1 MGKTSTSAQQRM
13 TKFEAALL
21 GGALALLLSACGG
34 GGGGET
40 AVTPP
45 PPQPPPVPV
54 SQLSAEHFPM
64 TVDDRRLWRTSAGQP
79 GSAEQF
85 ARVIEST
92 TIDGQPVFRV
102 LDEGVEEVE
111 YIAVNAQSVRKLPGP
126 LADALEREFGAVE
139 ILRFGQRQGETLR
152 VMDRRI
158 SRDVDGDGR
167 PDTLDLTIDL
177 LYVGD
182 SAVTVPAGTFA
193 SAAQVRTT
201 ARLRSTLSGQAQPQD
216 VTVIEDQWLVPKIG
230 QVKVVETTQP
240 DGQTQTR
247 ELDGY
252 ALAGQRS
259 DSEAPRLTSS
269 EPAHDELRSSLGPIR
284 LRFSEALDVQSIRGA
299 WQLKN
304 SEGQEILG
312 SHSYLAEE
320 HSLLFTPMYA
330 LGNGSYT
337 LTLSAAITDRLGNAL
352 APLQL
357 RFTLDSAGPR
367 LIASQPANGDGEAA
381 VDGEIALTFDR
392 PVSLANGAEVLTLV
406 LQGGMNDRLEL
417 PARFDGLRLLAPL
430 TQALPHNR
438 SYSVSIKNPLKD
450 ASGVP
455 ARPIELSFRT
465 TQGPLSR
472 PQVQQHDF
480 ESAASVSADINGDGL
495 VDLISVG
502 RDRQSQRVGAA
513 IRLRLPGG
521 GFAAQVHYLSNSAG
535 SVSDSGRPAV
545 ADFNADGRLDIALV
559 HHGVTTETLVFLQQT
574 DGSFGPSLSAS
585 TGSSSTV
592 AAIALAG
599 AASPALVYNSGS
611 GLLGTQFSN
620 GAWSAAKTLA
630 PTGGNGAMVWRVGD
644 LNNDGRQDLAWL
656 RYRLDT
662 NKYELAWALQTPAGG
677 FAAEQSQTLPGTG
690 GLLERSLELADM
702 NGDGYTDLLASGPG
716 MLREQPL
723 LLLRNDGSGGFQ
735 SALRITPANDQ
746 GPGIL
751 ASADMN
757 GDGRLDVVSADVF
770 ENTLSIYLQGSDG
783 LLQARRVFERSPG
796 LKNFS
801 LVDLNGDGRTDVV
814 GMMSVVYARPWT
826 GLWPPANP

>member
-1 MGKTSTSAQQRM
+1 
-13 TKFEAALL
+13 
-21 GGALALLLSACGG
+21 
-34 GGGGET
+34 
-40 AVTPP
+40 
-45 PPQPPPVPV
+45 
-54 SQLSAEHFPM
+54 M
-64 TVDDRRLWRTSAGQP
+64 TVGDRRLWRTITGQP
-79 GSAEQF
+79 GSAEQL

-92 TIDGQPVFRV
+92 TIDGQAAFRV

-111 YIAVNAQSVRKLPGP
+111 YIAVSAQSVRKLPGP
-126 LADALEREFGAVE
+126 LADAVERDFGAVE
-139 ILRFGQRQGETLR
+139 MLRFGHRQGETLR
-152 VMDRRI
+152 VVERRI

-182 SAVTVPAGTFA
+182 GSVTVPAGTFA
-193 SAAQVRTT
+193 SAAQIRTT

-216 VTVIEDQWLVPKIG
+216 VTVVEDQWLVPKIG

-247 ELDGY
+247 ELAGY
-252 ALAGQRS
+252 ALAGQRNDS
-259 DSEAPRLTSS
+259 DAPRVISS
-269 EPAHDELRSSLGPIR
+269 EPAQDELRSSIGPIR

-304 SEGQEILG
+304 SEGQEMLG

-320 HSLLFTPMYA
+320 HSLLITPMYA

-337 LTLSAAITDRLGNAL
+337 LTLSGAITDRLGNVL

-357 RFTLDSAGPR
+357 RFTIDSAGPR
-367 LIASQPANGDGEAA
+367 LIASQPTNGDGDAA
-381 VDGEIALTFDR
+381 VGGEIALTFDR
-392 PVSLANGAEVLTLV
+392 PVSLVNGAEVLTLV
-406 LQGGMNDRLEL
+406 LHGGMNERIEL
-417 PARFDGLRLLAPL
+417 PARFDDTRLLAPL
-430 TQALPHNR
+430 TQALPYNR

-455 ARPIELSFRT
+455 ARPIELSFKT

-472 PQVQQHDF
+472 PQGQQSDF
-480 ESAASVSADINGDGL
+480 ESAASTPADINGDGL

-521 GFAAQVHYLSNSAG
+521 GFAAQVHYLSNSVG
-535 SVSDSGRPAV
+535 RVSDSGQPV
-545 ADFNADGRLDIALV
+545 IADFNADGRLDIALV
-559 HHGVTTETLVFLQQT
+559 HYGLTTETLVLLQQAG
-574 DGSFGPSLSAS
+574 GSFGPSLSVN
-585 TGSSSTV
+585 TGSSSAV
-592 AAIALAG
+592 SAIALVG
-599 AASPALVYNSGS
+599 AVSPALVYNSDS
-611 GLLGTQFSN
+611 GLLVTQLSN
-620 GAWSAAKTLA
+620 GAWSAARTLV

-656 RYRLDT
+656 RYRSDT
-662 NKYELAWALQTPAGG
+662 NKYELAWSLQTAAGG
-677 FAAEQSQTLPGTG
+677 FATEQSQTLPGTG
-690 GLLERSLELADM
+690 GLLERSLELVDM
-702 NGDGYTDLLASGPG
+702 NGDGYTDLLVSGPG

-735 SALRITPANDQ
+735 SALKITPATDQ
-746 GPGIL
+746 GPGLL
-751 ASADMN
+751 AIADMN

-770 ENTLSIYLQGSDG
+770 EDTLSIYLQGSDG
-783 LLQARRVFERSPG
+783 LLQARRVFERGPG

-826 GLWPPANP
+826 GLWPLASP